1 MLSALRRWWTR
12 LFGREESPAAP
23 ARLADTAPLH
33 AGPNGNL
40 RLGPRTRLEAV
51 AGQSVGLTRENNEDS
66 MVLLYGNSFGE
77 GRLQGFGI
85 FCVAD
90 GAGGH
95 GHGEVASAI
104 AARTAARS
112 LVETGFLNQ
121 ISASGDFEYDVSL
134 LEDMTRQAFQRANR
148 AVQDGAE
155 GGITTLTLAFVLAG
169 RLTIGHVGDS
179 RAYLTNGVELERVT
193 RDHSYP
199 WRLVEI
205 GQITPDEALLH
216 PKRNLL
222 WNAIGQPADLTIEIY
237 SRPVPLGS
245 RLLICSDGL
254 WGEVSEAEMID
265 CINGRD
271 DLDSAIHELI
281 RAAISAG
288 GPDNITAILV
298 AFPEG

>member
-1 MLSALRRWWTR
+1 MSALRRWWVR
-12 LFGREESPAAP
+12 LLGKEEAP
-23 ARLADTAPLH
+23 AQEVRLADTAPLQS
-33 AGPNGNL
+33 AANG
-40 RLGPRTRLEAV
+40 RFKLGPRTKLEAV

-104 AARTAARS
+104 ASRTVARS

-121 ISASGDFEYDVSL
+121 IYASGDFEYDVSL

-155 GGITTLTLAFVLAG
+155 GGITTLTVAFVLAG

-179 RAYLTNGVELERVT
+179 RAYLTNGVELEQVT

-205 GQITPDEALLH
+205 GQITPEEALLH

-222 WNAIGQPADLTIEIY
+222 WNAIGQPAELTVEIY
-237 SRPVPLGS
+237 SRPIPRGS

-254 WGEVSEAEMID
+254 WGEVSEAEMNA
-265 CINGRD
+265 CINGRE
-271 DLDSAIHELI
+271 DLDSVVHELI
-281 RAAISAG
+281 RAAIASG
-288 GPDNITAILV
+288 GADNITAILV